1 MKKLNLKQKGFTLI
15 ELMIVVAVIGI
26 LASIAMPAYT
36 NYIKKGKAAEGTSNL
51 ADLRIKAEQFF
62 QDNRTYAGINCTP
75 AESKYF
81 TYSCTAADGSGATG
95 NASGYLI
102 KATGKAAEGMTGFY
116 YTVNQA
122 NAKTSQ
128 YDGGT
133 AVTGCWA
140 TKKAG
145 C

>member
-1 MKKLNLKQKGFTLI
+1 MNKLNLKHNGFTLI

-36 NYIKKGKAAEGTSNL
+36 NYIKKGKAVEATSNL

-62 QDNRTYAGINCTP
+62 QDNRTYAGINCIP
-75 AESKYF
+75 ADAKYF
-81 TYSCTAADGSGATG
+81 TYACTAADGSGATG
-95 NASGYLI
+95 NANGYLI
-102 KATGKAAEGMTGFY
+102 TATGVAAEGMTGFS

-122 NAKTSQ
+122 NVKTSQ
-128 YDGGT
+128 YDGGAT
-133 AVTGCWA
+133 VTGCWA

>member
-1 MKKLNLKQKGFTLI
+1 MKILKTPQKGFTLL

-26 LASIAMPAYT
+26 LASIALPGY
-36 NYIKKGKAAEGTSNL
+36 NDYIKKGKAAEGPSNL
-51 ADLRIKAEQFF
+51 ADLRIKMEQCF
-62 QDNRTYAGINCTP
+62 QDNRDYTNAACDAFCAP
-75 AESKYF
+75 ASGAKYF
-81 TYSCTAADGSGATG
+81 TYSCTPARTALTYTIAAAGVP
-95 NASGYLI
+95 
-102 KATGKAAEGMTGFY
+102 AEGMTGFS

-140 TKKAG
+140 NKKAG

>member
-1 MKKLNLKQKGFTLI
+1 MKMLKATQKGFTLL

-26 LASIAMPAYT
+26 LASIALPGYT
-36 NYIKKGKAAEGTSNL
+36 DYIKKGKAAEATSNL
-51 ADLRIKAEQFF
+51 ADLKIKAEQFF
-62 QDNRTYAGINCTP
+62 QDSRTYNGVNCAPVET
-75 AESKYF
+75 KYF
-81 TYSCTAADGSGATG
+81 NYACTKTDGTG
-95 NASGYLI
+95 SPDASGYRFT
-102 KATGKAAEGMTGFY
+102 ATGISAQGMSGFSFS
-116 YTVNQA
+116 VNEA